1 MVSTWRWYLQYVV
14 VPVVGS
20 AAVIV
25 GAIFG
30 AELSHNTPTK
40 PDCMAQITQAAN
52 LIDKHPELQPFVKG
66 SPEVEKECHLS
77 QVARRLKSHQPE

>member
-14 VPVVGS
+14 VPVVAS
-20 AAVIV
+20 AAAVV
-25 GAIFG
+25 GAFFG
-30 AELSHNTPTK
+30 AGLSHDTPAK
-40 PDCMAQITQAAN
+40 PNCMAQVAQAAN

-77 QVARRLKSHQPE
+77 QVTRRLKPHQPE